1 MRCGEESRGE
11 RFMAEGEEPA
21 PPKPLRP
28 KQCHKYM
35 QKRVAEQFPA
45 IVNGFISEALK
56 GSCPHMKLAV
66 ELLEPA
72 KVEPRRRKSS
82 IHMLLDQLGE

>member
-1 MRCGEESRGE
+1 
-11 RFMAEGEEPA
+11 MAEAEETQQK
-21 PPKPLRP
+21 KPLRP

-35 QKRVAEQFPA
+35 QNELAAQFPG
-45 IVNGFISEALK
+45 IVTGFISEALK

-72 KVEPRRRKSS
+72 KVDARRGKSS
-82 IHMLLDQLGE
+82 IHTLLEQLGE